1 MSRNKKNFLKVDID
15 YTPEQIALAQK
26 LGSKNKG
33 ESMAAAEAIAAV
45 VAEPLLKVIQQAPVF
60 SNQFSPQS
68 YGPGEAPVITLSQLF
83 DVKQPGYFQVFS
95 TSVAGGLQTNE
106 MTGANEMVVQ
116 VHPMDGAASL
126 EKRYVRTQR
135 PRLNTISDALA
146 RLAQEVLLK
155 NSLHATNVLMGALAN
170 SYIDGNSA
178 NTAVNNLQIFR
189 SATQGVF
196 QIDDFNTIMTRYRRI
211 VSSWVGGTPVGV
223 NSEITDMFGSPEWM
237 AQIRQIAYQPQN
249 TRSGSTNGSNWAT
262 SVPATED
269 VRNRIFNSAGLPS
282 LFDVDL
288 HVYNELGVGQIYN
301 NVFANYA
308 TGTYAGYGQAGGTGG
323 SPATFSSGSEQVVIG
338 LNLDWQALIALSQV
352 DLGGSTWT
360 LAADDQFPV
369 RAGRV
374 GWFGSQS
381 VGYVSVDNR
390 DKVGIIF

>member
-1 MSRNKKNFLKVDID
+1 MSRTNKNFLKVEFDH
-15 YTPEQIALAQK
+15 TPEQLALAQK

-60 SNQFSPQS
+60 SNQFNPQS

-116 VHPMDGAASL
+116 VHSMDGSASL

-155 NSLHATNVLMGALAN
+155 NNLHATNVLMGALAN
-170 SYIDGNSA
+170 SYIDGNSG
-178 NTAVNNLQIFR
+178 NTGVSNLQIFR
-189 SATQGVF
+189 TATQGVF

-211 VSSWVGGTPVGV
+211 VSSWVGGTPIGV
-223 NSEITDMFGSPEWM
+223 NSEITDLFGSPEWM
-237 AQIRQIAYQPQN
+237 AQIRTIAYQPQN
-249 TRSGSTNGSNWAT
+249 TRSVSNGSNWAT
-262 SVPATED
+262 AVPATEE
-269 VRNRIFNSAGLPS
+269 VRNRIFGSAGLPS

-301 NVFANYA
+301 SVFANYA
-308 TGTYAGYGQAGGTGG
+308 TGSYAGYGGAGTSG
-323 SPATFSSGSEQVVIG
+323 SATFNTATEQAVIG
-338 LNLDWQALIALSQV
+338 LNLDWQALISLSQV
-352 DLGGSTWT
+352 DLGGSAWT
-360 LAADDQFPV
+360 LSADDQFPT
-369 RAGRV
+369 RADRV
-374 GWFGSQS
+374 GWYGEMST
-381 VGYVSVDNR
+381 GYVSVDNR
-390 DKVGIIF
+390 DKCAIIF